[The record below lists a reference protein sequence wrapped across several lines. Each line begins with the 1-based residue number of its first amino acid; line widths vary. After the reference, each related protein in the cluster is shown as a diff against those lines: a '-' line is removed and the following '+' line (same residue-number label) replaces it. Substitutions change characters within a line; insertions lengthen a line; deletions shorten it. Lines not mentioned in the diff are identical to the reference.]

1 MRGLRKKAVAL
12 AAAAALVMTSLV
24 GCAGSVDNSEVV
36 ATVGESEITAGVANF
51 YIRFQQ
57 ASMEGY
63 YMSYLGEDMWTQ
75 EVSDGVTYEESIK
88 DSAMESLQQFYIL
101 RDHMEEYNVCLT
113 DEEKASIEEAV
124 KAFDEA
130 NADNAKKKVSGDK
143 AIVQE
148 VLELMTISEKMYDAM
163 IADVDTEVSDE
174 EAAQKAMQYVLFATS
189 TTEEDGSTTEMSEE
203 EIATAK
209 ANAEDCLAKAK
220 ENGSLE
226 AYAKEA
232 ELEAKKQT
240 FDAESTSLAEEVI
253 KAADALGEG
262 EFAEV
267 IETDSGY
274 YVVQLTS
281 LLDREATDTKK
292 ESIVKERQND
302 KYQEI
307 FDAWKEATEIT
318 VHEKVWKK
326 ISLQGLGVTAKTVE
340 EADESEDTTDV
351 SEDTASET
359 EDTAS
364 ETEDT
369 ASETED
375 TASETEDTNA
385 EK

>member
-75 EVSDGVTYEESIK
+75 EVSDGVTYEDNMK
-88 DSAMESLQQFYIL
+88 DSVMESLQQFYIL
-101 RDHMEEYNVCLT
+101 RDHMEEYNVSLT
-113 DEEKASIEEAV
+113 DEEKASIEEAA

-203 EIATAK
+203 EIATVK

-220 ENGSLE
+220 ENGNLE
-226 AYAKEA
+226 AYATEA
-232 ELEAKKQT
+232 GLEAKKQT

-351 SEDTASET
+351 NEDTASET